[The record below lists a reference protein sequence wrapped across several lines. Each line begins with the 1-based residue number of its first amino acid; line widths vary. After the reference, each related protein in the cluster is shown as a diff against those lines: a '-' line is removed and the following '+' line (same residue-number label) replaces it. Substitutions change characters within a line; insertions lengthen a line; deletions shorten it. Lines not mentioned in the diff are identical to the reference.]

1 MIRPRC
7 LPWALGPWCAALLG
21 TAPPLAAAPD
31 PRAHQNRLEDQL
43 LDGEI
48 DAEDFLAWRLA
59 PSALGRTGRGSAYV
73 GLEAFVVERT
83 SGSSEIGALVVL
95 ELPLERFVQ
104 RGWTGLA
111 PLEPNATGFSGGDDG
126 AGTAWLGAP
135 ATEVPTVKPVEGP
148 GIPSPADRTL
158 LDEIP
163 ARVDN
168 AQTAGPR
175 VERVAPPAIT
185 VTADV
190 ARSCV
195 RAALRAMGLGDDNR
209 LDSVAARARSSAA
222 LPELRLRAVRTLGES
237 GRISLSEDDPSR
249 YVASGAASNV
259 LEARLTFRLDRL
271 LFADEEIVVE
281 RARLDRSELRS
292 RTAAKVLQLLFEWQR
307 AYALAQDAALAAE
320 DRFAA
325 VVREAESSALLDVMT
340 GGWFGAYRAALTSR
354 GP

>member
-1 MIRPRC
+1 MNRTCSLR
-7 LPWALGPWCAALLG
+7 WAWAPWCAALVF
-21 TAPPLAAAPD
+21 AVPALAAAPD
-31 PRAHQNRLEDQL
+31 PRAQASRLEDL
-43 LDGEI
+43 LLEGEI

-59 PSALGRTGRGSAYV
+59 PGALGGAGRGSAYL
-73 GLEAFVVERT
+73 GIEAFLVQRT
-83 SGSSEIGALVVL
+83 NGAAEMGALLVL
-95 ELPLERFVQ
+95 ELPLERFVS
-104 RGWTGLA
+104 RGWALVPT
-111 PLEPNATGFSGGDDG
+111 PLETVPAESLGGGDG
-126 AGTAWLGAP
+126 AATSWLGAQ
-135 ATEVPTVKPVEGP
+135 ATEASAGPSFEGP
-148 GIPSPADRTL
+148 WSGAGPGHQLRDDVPSH
-158 LDEIP
+158 
-163 ARVDN
+163 V
-168 AQTAGPR
+168 AQTAPPR
-175 VERVAPPAIT
+175 VERATAAVIT
-185 VTADV
+185 VTTDV

-209 LDSVAARARSSAA
+209 RDSVAARARSSAA

-259 LEARLTFRLDRL
+259 LEARVTFRLDRL

-307 AYALAQDAALAAE
+307 AYALAQDAALSAE

-340 GGWFGAYRAALTSR
+340 AGWFGAYRAALVAR

>member
-7 LPWALGPWCAALLG
+7 LPWALGPWCAALLA

-31 PRAHQNRLEDQL
+31 PRAHQNQLEDQL
-43 LDGEI
+43 LEGEI

-59 PSALGRTGRGSAYV
+59 PGALGRTGRGSAYV

-83 SGSSEIGALVVL
+83 SGSSEMGALLVL
-95 ELPLERFVQ
+95 ELPLERFVP
-104 RGWTGLA
+104 RGWTAAPA
-111 PLEPNATGFSGGDDG
+111 PLGPGAMAFSGGGDG
-126 AGTAWLGAP
+126 AGASWLGAR
-135 ATEVPTVKPVEGP
+135 ATDEPMEAPWTA
-148 GIPSPADRTL
+148 SHADPNL

-163 ARVDN
+163 RVGL
-168 AQTAGPR
+168 AQTAGSR
-175 VERVAPPAIT
+175 VERAAPPAIT
-185 VTADV
+185 VTTDV

-195 RAALRAMGLGDDNR
+195 RAALRAIGLGDDNR

-325 VVREAESSALLDVMT
+325 AVREAESTALLDVMT
-340 GGWFGAYRAALTSR
+340 GGWFGAYRAALASR

>member
-1 MIRPRC
+1 MIRTRC
-7 LPWALGPWCAALLG
+7 LRWAFAPWCAALLHA
-21 TAPPLAAAPD
+21 TPAPAAAPD
-31 PRAHQNRLEDQL
+31 PRAQASRLEDL
-43 LDGEI
+43 LLEGEI
-48 DAEDFLAWRLA
+48 DAEDFLAWRLT
-59 PSALGRTGRGSAYV
+59 PGALGAAGRGSAYLGV
-73 GLEAFVVERT
+73 EAFLVQRASGT
-83 SGSSEIGALVVL
+83 SEMGALLVV

-104 RGWTGLA
+104 RGWAIVPTPFETA
-111 PLEPNATGFSGGDDG
+111 SMKIPTGGDGVG
-126 AGTAWLGAP
+126 AAWLGAQ
-135 ATEVPTVKPVEGP
+135 ATEASVGP
-148 GIPSPADRTL
+148 SIEAPWSSAGSDRNL
-158 LDEIP
+158 LDEAP
-163 ARVDN
+163 DHV
-168 AQTAGPR
+168 AQTAPPR
-175 VERVAPPAIT
+175 VERVTAPAIT
-185 VTADV
+185 VTTDV

-259 LEARLTFRLDRL
+259 LEARVTFRLDRL

-307 AYALAQDAALAAE
+307 AYALAQDAALSAE

-325 VVREAESSALLDVMT
+325 IVREAESGALLDVMT
-340 GGWFGAYRAALTSR
+340 GGWFGAYRAALVSR